1 MNNNIG
7 EFIKEIRLE
16 KNLKQRELGKLVGV
30 DDKTVSKWERGVYL
44 PDITLLSPL
53 SKALGVTVDELLEC
67 KRHEP
72 PQTEIKEEPKETP
85 KNKFTTKTKLLF
97 IIIITIVS
105 ISSFSATLF
114 TDYLKENKSSDDQIA
129 TNDANVY
136 KITSDDENLIIE
148 GYILEKK
155 DGHYLIIKRLSF
167 FNIDKDDLD
176 KTAEILIHFQNEE
189 IASCNKINENSIIIE
204 GNSISVGDIETLR
217 IKNSINTKYNDLTI
231 TLNDN
236 EKNIIKEYKYKT
248 KIEKSL

>member
-72 PQTEIKEEPKETP
+72 PQIEIKEEPKP

-105 ISSFSATLF
+105 ISTISASIF
-114 TDYLKENKSSDDQIA
+114 TNYIRKNKSPDDQIA

-136 KITSDDENLIIE
+136 KITSDDKDLIIE
-148 GYILEKK
+148 GYILEKE
-155 DGHYLIIKRLSF
+155 DGHHLIIKRLCF
-167 FNIDKDDLD
+167 KNIDLDNLD
-176 KTAEILIHFQNEE
+176 KTSELYVYFQNEE
-189 IASCNKINENSIIIE
+189 IALCNGINKNSVVIE
-204 GNSISVGDIETLR
+204 GNSINFINIETQR
-217 IKNSINTKYNDLTI
+217 IKNLTSTKYNNLT
-231 TLNDN
+231 LSLQDKANN
-236 EKNIIKEYKYKT
+236 EISKHTYKVKVAR
-248 KIEKSL
+248 SF

>member
-72 PQTEIKEEPKETP
+72 PQIEIKEEPKP

-105 ISSFSATLF
+105 ISTISASIF
-114 TDYLKENKSSDDQIA
+114 TNYIRKNKSPDDQIA

-148 GYILEKK
+148 GYILKK
-155 DGHYLIIKRLSF
+155 EDGQILIIKKLCF
-167 FNIDKDDLD
+167 KNIDITEID
-176 KTAEILIHFQNEE
+176 KTTEVLIYFQNREVVLRKG
-189 IASCNKINENSIIIE
+189 IDKNSIIIE
-204 GNSISVGDIETLR
+204 GNSIGINNIETKLVHSFINKDFNNIILELNDKKNNKINEYEYR
-217 IKNSINTKYNDLTI
+217 IKIVRNF
-231 TLNDN
+231 
-236 EKNIIKEYKYKT
+236 
-248 KIEKSL
+248 